1 MSHDTSEAK
10 SIMEQLKD
18 STAQMHD
25 AAESSQFQAYL
36 AQGQLPISV
45 YADYLEQL
53 FFIHKALED
62 CFSELQKKG
71 HKASAV
77 VTAPQLQEQFLRDD
91 LQALERNIATAKTV
105 PATRKILGQ
114 IEQLAA
120 NQPSAL
126 LGMHYVLLGSKHGGK
141 FIAKTCQDAYKFKE
155 GAGARYFDP
164 YGSNFMPVWKEFK
177 EAVNNLTL
185 SEEEKA
191 EMCKAAGSMFVGIG
205 QIGGELMATAKN
217 A

>member
-1 MSHDTSEAK
+1 MTHQTSEVK
-10 SIMEQLKD
+10 SIMEQLKE

-25 AAESSQFQAYL
+25 AAESSQFQAHL
-36 AQGQLPISV
+36 AQGKLPISV

-62 CFSELQKKG
+62 CFSEQQKKG
-71 HKASAV
+71 GKASSV
-77 VTAPQLQEQFLRDD
+77 VTTQQLQEQFLRDD
-91 LQALERNIATAKTV
+91 LQALRRNIASAKTI

-141 FIAKTCQDAYKFKE
+141 FIAKSCQDAYQFKDS
-155 GAGARYFDP
+155 AGVRYFDP

-177 EAVNNLTL
+177 EAMNRL
-185 SEEEKA
+185 SLSNEETA
-191 EMCKAAGSMFVGIG
+191 EMCNAAGSMFAGIG